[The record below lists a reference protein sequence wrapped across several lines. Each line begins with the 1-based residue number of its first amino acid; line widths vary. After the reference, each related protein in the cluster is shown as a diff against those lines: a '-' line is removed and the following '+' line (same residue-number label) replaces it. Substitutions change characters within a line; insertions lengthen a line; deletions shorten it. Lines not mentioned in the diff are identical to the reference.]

1 MLSLVMF
8 GGELIISIMDHYS
21 HIWPSLG
28 RTLLLGLGV
37 LTNLV
42 EKERMRQIYLYHIKL
57 VHLLSLYTTIGLTMT
72 L

>member
-1 MLSLVMF
+1 MF
-8 GGELIISIMDHYS
+8 GEELIISIMDHCS

-42 EKERMRQIYLYHIKL
+42 EKERMRQIYLYLRKL
-57 VHLLSLYTTIGLTMT
+57 GHLLSLYTIIGLTMT